1 MVVFQASTKYSMS
14 RPMETEPASALR
26 VHPDTFQPTRIPHCA
41 KNVPLATLPIPFQK
55 METLR
60 LMNVSPVKE
69 VRMGV
74 QQQPVLL
81 PKDVVIARVARI
93 PNWKAFPMPVNVKD
107 AHAVN
112 GVLVL
117 VSRKNPPVSIV
128 VLAST
133 DKTMKVRMPKRRVQ
147 IVVGAPFWKKLEL
160 MVLTVVW
167 FAPRVLFKI

>member
-1 MVVFQASTKYSMS
+1 MDK
-14 RPMETEPASALR
+14 
-26 VHPDTFQPTRIPHCA
+26 
-41 KNVPLATLPIPFQK
+41 K
-55 METLR
+55 TLR

-69 VRMGV
+69 ARMDV
-74 QQQPVLL
+74 QQQPIIL
-81 PKDVVIARVARI
+81 PKGVVIAQVARI
-93 PNWKAFPMPVNVKD
+93 PNWKAFPTPVNVKG

-133 DKTMKVRMPKRRVQ
+133 DKMMKVQMPKRRVQ

-167 FAPRVLFKI
+167 FAPRVLFKM

>member
-1 MVVFQASTKYSMS
+1 
-14 RPMETEPASALR
+14 METEPASVLH
-26 VHPDTFQPTRIPHCA
+26 VHLVIFQPTKIPHCA

-60 LMNVSPVKE
+60 LMYVSPVKE

-93 PNWKAFPMPVNVKD
+93 PKWTAFSMPVNVKD

-147 IVVGAPFWKKLEL
+147 IVVEVLIWKKSEP
-160 MVLTVVW
+160 MIVVW
-167 FAPRVLFKI
+167 NARWVLFKM